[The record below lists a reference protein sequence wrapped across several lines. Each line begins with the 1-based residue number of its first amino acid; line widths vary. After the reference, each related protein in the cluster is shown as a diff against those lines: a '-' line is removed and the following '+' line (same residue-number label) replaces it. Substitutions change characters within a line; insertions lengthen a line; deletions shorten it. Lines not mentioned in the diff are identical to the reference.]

1 MSDSPKWML
10 IGAITILI
18 GAIIIGNATVASMAI
33 AVLTGIAL
41 LIGGGITVVGGLS
54 VESTGGKIF
63 SIVIGVI
70 MLLLGWS
77 MLAHPLQG
85 VISLSMAVLIL
96 IIAGGLTRL
105 YMSFKMRGTQ
115 LSMPMLISGILSLVL
130 AAVIW
135 WSFDGEAANMTSLLG
150 ILLGIETI
158 LNGIGFIVLGL
169 FVRKVD
175 KALA

>member
-18 GAIIIGNATVASMAI
+18 GAIIIGNAAVASMAI

-54 VESTGGKIF
+54 VGSTGGKIF

-135 WSFDGEAANMTSLLG
+135 WSVDGEAANLTSLLG

-175 KALA
+175 KAFA